1 MWMQTALLCQVFQD
15 FKNVAEFSSKGNL
28 IPRRIVE
35 AFPSHIVPHL
45 QLFLGYT
52 LISFF
57 KGAILPQ
64 LKKKKQTKKTNN
76 NPRWHPDCDGSDP
89 INSRVSLLH
98 FSFSLFLCPSH
109 IYPFLWNGLF
119 LIPSCIQFLLSDLR
133 KNLSFL
139 LFVSLINTQW
149 P

>member
-1 MWMQTALLCQVFQD
+1 MQTALLCQVFQD

-64 LKKKKQTKKTNN
+64 LKKKTPTT
-76 NPRWHPDCDGSDP
+76 RDGTLTVMAP
-89 INSRVSLLH
+89 IQLLPGSLCFTSPFLSFSVH
-98 FSFSLFLCPSH
+98 LIYILFSEMVFFSFPLASSFCLVILGKIFLSFSLFH
-109 IYPFLWNGLF
+109 
-119 LIPSCIQFLLSDLR
+119 
-133 KNLSFL
+133 
-139 LFVSLINTQW
+139 
-149 P
+149 

>member
-1 MWMQTALLCQVFQD
+1 MQTALLCQVFQD

-64 LKKKKQTKKTNN
+64 LKKKNKKKKPTTT
-76 NPRWHPDCDGSDP
+76 RDGTLTVMAP
-89 INSRVSLLH
+89 IQLIPGSLCFTSPFLSFSVH
-98 FSFSLFLCPSH
+98 LIYILFSEMVFFSFPPASSFCLVILGKIFLSFSLFH
-109 IYPFLWNGLF
+109 
-119 LIPSCIQFLLSDLR
+119 
-133 KNLSFL
+133 
-139 LFVSLINTQW
+139 
-149 P
+149 